1 MGRLDG
7 KVALV
12 TGGASGIGA
21 ATVQRL
27 LLEGAMVTFTDVS
40 AAGGEK
46 LATATGSTFI
56 QQDVTDET
64 AWARVVTSIEQR
76 HGRLDILVNNA
87 GIISGQ
93 TIDHVDLAT
102 WNRVLAVNLTGVMLG
117 CREAV
122 AAMRRNLGGSA
133 GTIINISSNAGIL
146 GSAADVAYSASKGA
160 VTLLTK
166 SVAAQCARSRW
177 NIRCNSVH
185 PGAVR
190 TPLFDP
196 WLESAP
202 DQSVVIDALSSLCPL
217 GRMGRP
223 EEVASMVAYL
233 ASDESAFAT
242 GGEFVLDGGATCAL
256 PAL

>member
-1 MGRLDG
+1 MARLDG

-27 LLEGAMVTFTDVS
+27 LLEGATVTFTDVS

-46 LATATGSTFI
+46 LAAATGSTFI

-64 AWARVVTSIEQR
+64 AWARVVASIEQR
-76 HGRLDILVNNA
+76 QGRLDILVNNA

-117 CREAV
+117 CREGV

-242 GGEFVLDGGATCAL
+242 GAEFVLDGGATCAL
-256 PAL
+256 PAV